1 MSKVKKR
8 SEEDT
13 TKTEKTIK
21 ESKKKRKKIQVLF
34 IRERALTENSDDARE
49 LFNQSRFGSLL
60 EDGKVQLSLLEALY
74 LLEKGRIE
82 VVDYRGKVV
91 DEKSFLR
98 KVRRLDPKFWIK
110 YCVFKDLRNRGF
122 IVKTALKFGADFRVY
137 DRGIKPGEGH
147 AKWIVYPVHESEHL
161 TWHDF
166 AAKNRVAHST
176 KKKLLIGIVDDEGD
190 VTYYEIRWIR
200 P

>member
-1 MSKVKKR
+1 MSKAKKR

-13 TKTEKTIK
+13 TKTEKTTK
-21 ESKKKRKKIQVLF
+21 ETKKKRKKIQVLF

-137 DRGIKPGEGH
+137 DRGIKPGEDH
-147 AKWIVYPVHESEHL
+147 ARWVLFPVHEGSTL
-161 TWHDF
+161 TWHEW

-176 KKKLLIGIVDDEGD
+176 KKKL
-190 VTYYEIRWIR
+190 Y
-200 P
+200 